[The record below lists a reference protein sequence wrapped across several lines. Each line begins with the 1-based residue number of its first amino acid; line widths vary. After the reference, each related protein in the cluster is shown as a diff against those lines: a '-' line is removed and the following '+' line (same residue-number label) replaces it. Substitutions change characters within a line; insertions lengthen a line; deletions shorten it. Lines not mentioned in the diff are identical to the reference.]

1 MQINFSSRSPSS
13 IVAKWSILLKYTRP
27 RRLWLRY
34 TVPIAILIFSMTEY
48 IQWEYYF
55 NKIIVI
61 DKFSNILL
69 TWKVRHET
77 SACSTGNCLTNI
89 NHAKSQQVADYVMV
103 RTVLMQGTMGKYLYR
118 SEFNKKEMEYF
129 DRKNVTH

>member
-1 MQINFSSRSPSS
+1 
-13 IVAKWSILLKYTRP
+13 
-27 RRLWLRY
+27 
-34 TVPIAILIFSMTEY
+34 MTEF

-118 SEFNKKEMEYF
+118 SEFYKKEMEYF